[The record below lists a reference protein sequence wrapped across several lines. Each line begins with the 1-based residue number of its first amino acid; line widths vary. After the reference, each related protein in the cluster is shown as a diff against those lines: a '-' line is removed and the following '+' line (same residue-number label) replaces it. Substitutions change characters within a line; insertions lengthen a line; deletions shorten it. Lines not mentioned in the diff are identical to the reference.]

1 MREFERNRIN
11 LTLTKTEEMQRVRV
25 QIDELSLLYV
35 QNLNEDGSFL
45 LFTEAVLAGLPSEFL
60 KSFGKVADAI
70 LELCEAGTRRR
81 MVAVAYGKR
90 GGEFDRSILEV
101 LVQMSHKFARLL
113 GYSSYADYAVDLR
126 KAEAPS
132 KRKEEGDH
140 SFGVE
145 DLPYCVN
152 KAEAQQFNVDLG
164 AQRQY
169 FPVNLVLSGVFKI
182 VQYLFGLGY
191 KEIED
196 AEVWH
201 SDVCVNS
208 SFGELWV
215 ISTLICTQEK
225 ENIIIP
231 VWWLFKWC
239 IINDEWITT
248 DSSGVT
254 YTTEILP
261 SCESFP

>member
-1 MREFERNRIN
+1 
-11 LTLTKTEEMQRVRV
+11 MQRVRV

-132 KRKEEGDH
+132 K
-140 SFGVE
+140 
-145 DLPYCVN
+145 
-152 KAEAQQFNVDLG
+152 
-164 AQRQY
+164 
-169 FPVNLVLSGVFKI
+169 VF
-182 VQYLFGLGY
+182 
-191 KEIED
+191 
-196 AEVWH
+196 
-201 SDVCVNS
+201 
-208 SFGELWV
+208 
-215 ISTLICTQEK
+215 
-225 ENIIIP
+225 
-231 VWWLFKWC
+231 
-239 IINDEWITT
+239 
-248 DSSGVT
+248 
-254 YTTEILP
+254 
-261 SCESFP
+261 